1 MKGCE
6 AQYIVK
12 KGDILWNTHATITTT
27 RCRLLAVQER
37 SDGMEMEEGL
47 VPCCTKP
54 KLRPAF
60 VWFPVFKG
68 HYCLN
73 CYVLTLTCNKFLAWF
88 FEFFLA
94 PFWPGTVWVAPEDG
108 DSIPP
113 PY

>member
-1 MKGCE
+1 
-6 AQYIVK
+6 
-12 KGDILWNTHATITTT
+12 
-27 RCRLLAVQER
+27 
-37 SDGMEMEEGL
+37 MEMEEGL

-60 VWFPVFKG
+60 IWFPVFKG

-73 CYVLTLTCNKFLAWF
+73 CNDLTLTCNKFLAWF

-94 PFWPGTVWVAPEDG
+94 PFWPGTVGIAFEDG